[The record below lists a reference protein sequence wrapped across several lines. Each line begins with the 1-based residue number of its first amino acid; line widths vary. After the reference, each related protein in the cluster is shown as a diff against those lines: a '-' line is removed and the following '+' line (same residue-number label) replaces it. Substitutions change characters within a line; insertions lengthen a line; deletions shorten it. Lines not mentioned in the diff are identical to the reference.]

1 MEKEDLRKRNVMIYG
16 ILVLGSISFVS
27 MLMSYNDTRFFNIS
41 LAILIIAITSF
52 MVNVLYLLS
61 EKRK

>member
-1 MEKEDLRKRNVMIYG
+1 MEKEEMRKRNVMTYG
-16 ILVLGSISFVS
+16 ILVLGSISFAS
-27 MLMSYNDTRFFNIS
+27 MLMSINDTRFFNIS

>member
-1 MEKEDLRKRNVMIYG
+1 MTYG
-16 ILVLGSISFVS
+16 ILVLGGISFAS
-27 MLMSYNDTRFFNIS
+27 MLMSINDTRFFNIS

>member
-1 MEKEDLRKRNVMIYG
+1 MEKEEMRKRNVITYG
-16 ILVLGSISFVS
+16 ILVLGSISFAS
-27 MLMSYNDTRFFNIS
+27 MLMSINDTRFFNIS
-41 LAILIIAITSF
+41 LAILIIAVTSF

>member
-1 MEKEDLRKRNVMIYG
+1 MEKEEMRKRNVMTYG
-16 ILVLGSISFVS
+16 ILVLGSISFAS
-27 MLMSYNDTRFFNIS
+27 MLISINDTRFFNIS

-52 MVNVLYLLS
+52 MMNVLYLLS

>member
-1 MEKEDLRKRNVMIYG
+1 MEKEEMRKRNVMTYG
-16 ILVLGSISFVS
+16 ILVLGSISFAS
-27 MLMSYNDTRFFNIS
+27 MLMSINDTRFFNIS

-52 MVNVLYLLS
+52 MMNVLYLLS

>member
-1 MEKEDLRKRNVMIYG
+1 MEKEEMRKRNVMTYG
-16 ILVLGSISFVS
+16 ILVLGSISFAS
-27 MLMSYNDTRFFNIS
+27 MLMSINDARFFNIS
-41 LAILIIAITSF
+41 LALLIIAITSF